1 MIPAYNEEE
10 CIGSVIESLAPF
22 RADYDVVVID
32 DGSEDDTAAKAKQ
45 AGVTVVSLPFHA
57 GGTTAVICG
66 YIIALENDYDY
77 LVKIDGDGQ
86 HRVEDLPRFIEPL
99 RRHEADVVVGSRYLN
114 GMLDKDALVKSGG
127 RVFSSYIVGS
137 LVKEFP
143 VTDTTCGYRAWNR
156 RALSTLLPIYLNWR
170 RLPEDSVLWLTE
182 TVECARTGLEF
193 RELPIQVLPRL
204 RGESKSFSHFRMMRY
219 PLLLMST
226 YIRLARRKQSQ

>member
-1 MIPAYNEEE
+1 MIPVYNEEE
-10 CIGSVIESLAPF
+10 SIGSVIESLAPF
-22 RADYDVVVID
+22 RADYDIVVVD
-32 DGSEDDTAAKAKQ
+32 DGSEDDTAAKARQ
-45 AGVTVVSLPFHA
+45 AGVNVVSMPFHTR
-57 GGTTAVICG
+57 GTAAVLCG
-66 YIIALENDYDY
+66 YTIALENGYDY

-86 HRVEDLPRFIEPL
+86 HRVEDLPRLIEPL

-114 GMLDKDALVKSGG
+114 GMQDKDALVKSGG
-127 RVFSSYIVGS
+127 RVFSSYIIRS

-156 RALSTLLPIYLNWR
+156 RALSTLLPIYLNLR

-182 TVECARTGLEF
+182 TVECARAGLEF

-204 RGESKSFSHFRMMRY
+204 HGESKSFGHFRMLRY

-226 YIRLARRKQSQ
+226 YIRLTRRRQAQ